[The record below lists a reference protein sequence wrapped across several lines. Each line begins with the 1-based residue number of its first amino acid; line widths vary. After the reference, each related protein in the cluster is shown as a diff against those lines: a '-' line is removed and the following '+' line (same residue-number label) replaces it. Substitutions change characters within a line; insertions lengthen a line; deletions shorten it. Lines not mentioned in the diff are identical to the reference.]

1 MPLHV
6 HVPGLAWEC
15 GGGYLLHPISCL
27 LDMCFSFM
35 ARAAELADTL
45 THIKVSVLS
54 RERLEVSRVC
64 VAVVRG

>member
-1 MPLHV
+1 MYMYLDWHGNVEVVTSCILFHV
-6 HVPGLAWEC
+6 CWTCV
-15 GGGYLLHPISCL
+15 
-27 LDMCFSFM
+27 FSFM

-54 RERLEVSRVC
+54 RERQEVSRVC